1 MPTHV
6 TITVVSDW
14 RSCLLGHHISILAP
28 TGSLDVLL
36 GCFRYSLLNAI
47 LSGISQ
53 ANTTPGRE
61 RWVGRSRG
69 LRGGGDIEA
78 EAAAESQEDSG

>member
-6 TITVVSDW
+6 TITVVSDG

-28 TGSLDVLL
+28 TGSVDVLL

-53 ANTTPGRE
+53 ANAMAERE
-61 RWVGRSRG
+61 RWVVRG
-69 LRGGGDIEA
+69 DCGGI
-78 EAAAESQEDSG
+78 